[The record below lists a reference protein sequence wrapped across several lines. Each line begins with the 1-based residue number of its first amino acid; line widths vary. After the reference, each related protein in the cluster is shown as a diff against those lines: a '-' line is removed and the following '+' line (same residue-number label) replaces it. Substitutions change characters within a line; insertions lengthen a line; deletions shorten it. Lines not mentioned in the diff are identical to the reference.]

1 LAIGTSISTTLRA
14 AVSGIGSR
22 WSTRSRTLTGR
33 FQSRQSLKDGQI
45 ISKVT
50 DNFLPQLVLEQ
61 NPGIQVIEDDSGYQR
76 LISADMVAG
85 YQAAMRE
92 INALYAQMQ
101 EQRAEP
107 KAALEAELLNFVAL
121 QAKYQ
126 DDLRVW
132 EDTRDALRSGP
143 SDTA

>member
-1 LAIGTSISTTLRA
+1 M
-14 AVSGIGSR
+14 
-22 WSTRSRTLTGR
+22 
-33 FQSRQSLKDGQI
+33 
-45 ISKVT
+45 
-50 DNFLPQLVLEQ
+50 LEQ